1 MAEPHPSQRLASPSK
16 TFSAIIHLVGILS
29 FCASFR
35 YLVLYPTPMSES
47 YGGQFQFLTII
58 GLAASLL
65 TFSIGLLAD
74 LTGSSRLF
82 AVKNR
87 LSVGSAPL
95 EVLVSILYWGLTAI
109 DKTLV
114 VPPDL
119 ELPFLPD
126 FGFHAMPAIMMT
138 LDLLLLSP
146 PWTIRAYAAMG
157 LSMITAFLYWG
168 WVEYCFSKNG
178 WCVHVNDRFGY
189 QTTKRRSIR
198 YPYPI
203 FDLLSTWQRV
213 VLFTV
218 SACLM
223 TGSTMALKWVYGK
236 LNGNQ
241 SLKEDAKHPLKVD

>member
-1 MAEPHPSQRLASPSK
+1 
-16 TFSAIIHLVGILS
+16 
-29 FCASFR
+29 
-35 YLVLYPTPMSES
+35 MSES

-82 AVKNR
+82 AIKNR

-119 ELPFLPD
+119 ELPLLPD
-126 FGFHAMPAIMMT
+126 IGFHAMPAIMMS

-146 PWTIRAYAAMG
+146 PWTIMAYPAMV
-157 LSMITAFLYWG
+157 LSMILAFLYWG

-178 WCVHVNDRFGY
+178 W
-189 QTTKRRSIR
+189 

-213 VLFTV
+213 LLFTT

-223 TGSTMALKWVYGK
+223 TGSTLALKWVYGK
-236 LNGNQ
+236 LNGIEE
-241 SLKEDAKHPLKVD
+241 LKEEAKHPLKVD

>member
-1 MAEPHPSQRLASPSK
+1 
-16 TFSAIIHLVGILS
+16 
-29 FCASFR
+29 
-35 YLVLYPTPMSES
+35 MSEA

-74 LTGSSRLF
+74 LSGSSRLF
-82 AVKNR
+82 AIKNR

-95 EVLVSILYWGLTAI
+95 EVLVSILYWSLTAI
-109 DKTLV
+109 DKALV
-114 VPPDL
+114 VPPDM

-146 PWTIRAYAAMG
+146 PWTIRGYSAMV

-178 WCVHVNDRFGY
+178 W
-189 QTTKRRSIR
+189 

-213 VLFTV
+213 LLFTF
-218 SACLM
+218 SASLM
-223 TGSTMALKWVYGK
+223 TGSTLALKWIYGK
-236 LNGNQ
+236 VNGNQ
-241 SLKEDAKHPLKVD
+241 ELKEAAKHPLKVD

>member
-16 TFSAIIHLVGILS
+16 TFSAVIHLVGILS

-146 PWTIRAYAAMG
+146 PWTIRAYAAMA

-178 WCVHVNDRFGY
+178 W
-189 QTTKRRSIR
+189 

>member
-1 MAEPHPSQRLASPSK
+1 
-16 TFSAIIHLVGILS
+16 
-29 FCASFR
+29 
-35 YLVLYPTPMSES
+35 MSEA

-74 LTGSSRLF
+74 LSGSSRLF
-82 AVKNR
+82 AIKNR

-95 EVLVSILYWGLTAI
+95 EVLVSILYWSLTAI
-109 DKTLV
+109 DKALV
-114 VPPDL
+114 VPPDM

-146 PWTIRAYAAMG
+146 PWTIRGYSAMV

-178 WCVHVNDRFGY
+178 WCVYAMDCFGKLTTND
-189 QTTKRRSIR
+189 TLLPR

-213 VLFTV
+213 LLFTF
-218 SACLM
+218 SASLM
-223 TGSTMALKWVYGK
+223 TGSTLALKWIYGK
-236 LNGNQ
+236 VNGNQ
-241 SLKEDAKHPLKVD
+241 ELKEAAKHPLKVD